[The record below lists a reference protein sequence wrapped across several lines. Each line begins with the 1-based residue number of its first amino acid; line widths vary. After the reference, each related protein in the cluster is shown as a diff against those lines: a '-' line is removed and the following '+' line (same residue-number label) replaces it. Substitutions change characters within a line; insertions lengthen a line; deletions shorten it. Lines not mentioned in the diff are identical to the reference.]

1 MRVFVLLVVALH
13 QVALGGFEQ
22 TEVGARAKS
31 LGGAYCGMADDVWAI
46 VYNVGGLAAIKQREV
61 SMFYAP
67 QQFGLSELSLS
78 AVAAVF
84 PTGVGSFGLA
94 ARRYGFDLYREVS
107 WTVAYAREIFDAGVG
122 VNVNYHSVTIQGYG
136 SSGTVGID
144 VGALVQIT
152 SQLRWGIAA
161 KNINAPTIGESEE
174 PLPQLFSTGVTY
186 QPVRNLSLL
195 LDYCKEISFA
205 SSQKIGFE
213 YSIVEAVVARAGLS
227 SEPSEYTGGIGIRY
241 GVLQIDYGVSM
252 HQELGLTQQAS
263 ILICW

>member
-1 MRVFVLLVVALH
+1 MKIVVLLIVALH

-22 TEVGARAKS
+22 TEAGARAKS

-46 VYNVGGLAAIKQREV
+46 FYNVGGLAAIKQREV

-84 PTGVGSFGLA
+84 PANLGSFGVA

-107 WTVAYAREIFDAGVG
+107 WTISYAREIFDVGVG
-122 VNVNYHSVTIQGYG
+122 INANYHSVAIQDYG
-136 SSGTVGID
+136 SSGTIGID

-152 SQLRWGIAA
+152 SWLRWGIAA

-174 PLPQLFSTGVTY
+174 PLPQSFSAGVAY

-195 LDYCKEISFA
+195 FDCCKEISFA
-205 SSQKIGFE
+205 PSQRIGFE
-213 YSIVEAVVARAGLS
+213 YSMVEAVVIRAGLS
-227 SEPSEYTGGIGIRY
+227 SEPSEYAGGIGIRY
-241 GVLQIDYGVSM
+241 GILQVDYGFSM
-252 HQELGLTQQAS
+252 HQELGVTQQAS